1 MLLED
6 AGERGCRSHTLH
18 MGSGPQKNVTH
29 PADVLVE
36 EGDIFSSTS
45 SQLLKPHFIL
55 KKKKNNFSTDNQ
67 RPFTFVI
74 NSSYF
79 ECHVVLVVLN

>member
-1 MLLED
+1 MKNPGTPYRLEM
-6 AGERGCRSHTLH
+6 R
-18 MGSGPQKNVTH
+18 
-29 PADVLVE
+29 ADSLSSNE
-36 EGDIFSSTS
+36 EGSTS

-55 KKKKNNFSTDNQ
+55 KKFFSTDNQ